1 MSGRRKTKRVR
12 IGNLVIGGG
21 APVVVEGM
29 LKEGRSYGK
38 LMSELERLVEAG
50 CELVRVALPSRSAVP
65 VFKRLVA
72 ASPIPVMADV
82 HFSWALGRSAIDA
95 GAHSV
100 RVNPGNM
107 RVGVAMRRF
116 ARHAASAGV
125 VVRVGSNSGSVGV
138 KGDGDIVEK
147 LVASVLGFVKVFEDE
162 GLEALIVGAKSS
174 SVVETVE
181 ANRAIATECRYPL
194 HIGVTATGVGEVALI
209 KSAAVA
215 GALLLNG
222 LGDTLRVSL
231 TDSSDVEVRAA
242 RRILQ
247 ALRLRRFE
255 PEIISCPTCGRCR
268 VNLREEVMKAEKETA
283 ALDSGMKI
291 AIMGC
296 VVNGPGEGREAD
308 FGVAFGAKRAVLF
321 AAGKRLGFVPNEE
334 AIRRLLEV
342 IDERRG

>member
-1 MSGRRKTKRVR
+1 VSGRRKTKRLE
-12 IGNLVIGGG
+12 IGGLVIGGG

-29 LKEGRSYGK
+29 LKEGRSYDS
-38 LMSELERLVEAG
+38 LMSELERLVAAG
-50 CELVRVALPSRSAVP
+50 CELVRVALPSRSAVS

-95 GAHSV
+95 GAPSV

-107 RVGVAMRRF
+107 RIGAAMRSF
-116 ARHAASAGV
+116 ARQAASAGV
-125 VVRVGSNSGSVGV
+125 VVRVGSNSGSVSTEGS
-138 KGDGDIVEK
+138 GDIVER
-147 LVASVLGFVKVFEDE
+147 LVDSVLEFVSVFEDE
-162 GLEALIVGAKSS
+162 GLDTLIVGAKSS
-174 SVVETVE
+174 SVAETVE
-181 ANRAIATECRYPL
+181 ANRAIAARCGYPL

-215 GALLLNG
+215 AALLLEG

-247 ALRLRRFE
+247 ALGLRRFE
-255 PEIISCPTCGRCR
+255 PEIISCPTCSRCR
-268 VNLREEVMKAEKETA
+268 VDLREEVMKAEKETA
-283 ALDSGMKI
+283 ALDSGIKI

-308 FGVAFGAKRAVLF
+308 FGVAFGARHAVLF
-321 AAGKRLGFVPNEE
+321 AEGKRLGFVPNEE
-334 AIRRLLEV
+334 ALKRLLEV
-342 IDERRG
+342 IDERRR